1 MTGPALTAQAVAD
14 LVGGRLVG
22 PGEVLLRRVRALDR
36 AESDALAHCAGAR
49 WRDAMA
55 ASAAG
60 AVLVPASLADA
71 PGPATRIVV
80 ADPARAIARV
90 AARLHPPP
98 VCNPGI
104 DPTAQVAPDARL
116 GADVVVG
123 PFVVIGSGV
132 TLGDRV
138 RLGPR
143 VVLEAGVQVG
153 DDTRLDA
160 HVVVHHGAV
169 LGRRVHCKSGAVIG
183 GDGFGFVSGADGHE
197 RVPQVGGCILEDD
210 VEVGSNSCI
219 DRGSLDDTR
228 IGRGT
233 KLDNLVHVG
242 HNVQLGA
249 HCLLMAGVG
258 ISGSTRIGDRVI
270 LAGQSGVGGHLTI
283 GDDARVAAQAGVIAS
298 VEPGQAVSGFPA
310 RPHREFLRAQA
321 AMYRLAP
328 HVKALEALANEE
340 TENA

>member
-1 MTGPALTAQAVAD
+1 MTGSALTAQAVAD

-22 PGEVLLRRVRALDR
+22 PGEVPLRRVRALDR
-36 AESDALAHCAGAR
+36 ADAEALAHCSGPK

-55 ASAAG
+55 RSAAG
-60 AVLVPASLADA
+60 AVLVPAALAEA

-80 ADPARAIARV
+80 ADPTRAIAIV
-90 AARLHPPP
+90 AARLHPVPP
-98 VCNPGI
+98 AAIGM
-104 DPTAQVAPDARL
+104 DPTARVASDARL
-116 GADVVVG
+116 GANVSVG
-123 PFVVIGSGV
+123 PFVVIGRGV
-132 TLGDRV
+132 TIGDRV
-138 RLGPR
+138 QLGAR
-143 VVLEAGVQVG
+143 VTIEDGAQVG

-160 HVVVHHGAV
+160 HVVIHHGV
-169 LGRRVHCKSGAVIG
+169 VIGRRVHCKSGAVIG
-183 GDGFGFVSGADGHE
+183 GDGFGFVSDANGHS

-258 ISGSTRIGDRVI
+258 VSGSTRIGDGVI

-283 GDDARVAAQAGVIAS
+283 GDGARIAAQAGVISS
-298 VEPGQAVSGFPA
+298 VEAGEAVSGFPA

-321 AMYRLAP
+321 ALYRLAP
-328 HVKALEALANEE
+328 YVKVLESLANEE

>member
-1 MTGPALTAQAVAD
+1 VTGSALTAQAVAD

-36 AESDALAHCAGAR
+36 ADAEALAHCTGPK
-49 WRDAMA
+49 WREAMA
-55 ASAAG
+55 QSAAG
-60 AVLVPASLADA
+60 AVLVPAALAEA
-71 PGPATRIVV
+71 PGPVTRIVV
-80 ADPARAIARV
+80 ADPARAMAIV
-90 AARLHPPP
+90 AARLQPAPLP
-98 VCNPGI
+98 APGV
-104 DPTAQVAPDARL
+104 DPSAHIASDAQV
-116 GADVVVG
+116 GANVSIG
-123 PFVVIGSGV
+123 PFVVIGRGV
-132 TLGDRV
+132 TIGDRV

-143 VVLEAGVQVG
+143 VTIEDGATIG

-160 HVVVHHGAV
+160 HVVVHHGV
-169 LGRRVHCKSGAVIG
+169 IIGRRVHCKAGAVLG
-183 GDGFGFVSGADGHE
+183 GDGFGFVSDANGHA

-210 VEVGSNSCI
+210 VEVGSNACV

-242 HNVQLGA
+242 HNVQIGA

-258 ISGSTRIGDRVI
+258 ISGSTRIGDGVI
-270 LAGQSGVGGHLTI
+270 LAGQAGVGGHLTI
-283 GDDARVAAQAGVIAS
+283 GDGARIAAQAGVIAS
-298 VEPGQAVSGFPA
+298 VEAGEAVSGFPA

-328 HVKALEALANEE
+328 HVRALEALVNEE